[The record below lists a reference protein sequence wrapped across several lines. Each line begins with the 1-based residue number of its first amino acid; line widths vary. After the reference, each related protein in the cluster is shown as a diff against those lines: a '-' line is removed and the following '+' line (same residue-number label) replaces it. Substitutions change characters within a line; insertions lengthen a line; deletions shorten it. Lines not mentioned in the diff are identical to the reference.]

1 MGIRYPLKQ
10 KPSLLTPHSSLLTEN
25 CVLAQKGAIMKI
37 AIGCDHGGIVLKN
50 DVLKAI
56 EELGLEALDLGC
68 YTTDSVDYPDY
79 AEKVCKAILN
89 GEAEKGVLL
98 CGTGIG
104 ISIAANKVKGIRCA
118 HVTDNF
124 SAQMSAEHNNAQ
136 IIAMGG
142 RITKGEDAYTF
153 TKTFLTTEFAG
164 GRHAM
169 RVAKIMALED

>member
-1 MGIRYPLKQ
+1 
-10 KPSLLTPHSSLLTEN
+10 
-25 CVLAQKGAIMKI
+25 MKI

-50 DVLKAI
+50 DVIRAV
-56 EELGLEALDLGC
+56 LDLGLDYVDFGC
-68 YTTDSVDYPDY
+68 YDNSSVDYPDY
-79 AEKVCKAILN
+79 AKKVCDAILS
-89 GEAEKGVLL
+89 GEAQKGVLL

-104 ISIAANKVKGIRCA
+104 ISIAANKVNGIRCA

-142 RITKGEDAYTF
+142 RITKGEDAYAF

-164 GRHAM
+164 GRHAI
-169 RVAKIMALED
+169 RVDKIMALENK

>member
-1 MGIRYPLKQ
+1 
-10 KPSLLTPHSSLLTEN
+10 
-25 CVLAQKGAIMKI
+25 MKV
-37 AIGCDHGGIVLKN
+37 AIGCDHGGIVLK
-50 DVLKAI
+50 DSVIKAI
-56 EELGLEALDLGC
+56 VELGMEYVDYGTYDNA
-68 YTTDSVDYPDY
+68 SVDYPDY
-79 AEKVCKAILN
+79 AEKVCKAIIA

-104 ISIAANKVKGIRCA
+104 ISIAANKVNGIRCA

-142 RITKGEDAYTF
+142 RITKEEDAYTF

-164 GRHAM
+164 GRHAL
-169 RVAKIMALED
+169 RVNKIMALENK